1 MRPLV
6 VALLALL
13 LVPVGAAGKDP
24 NAPARVLWNSTPDGI
39 RGRRHVGRSPQ
50 PSPGAGGFSSDKAR
64 PVIVVTELGGGA
76 ERRVPMTVDVPPN
89 TFRATVP
96 FPRAGLYEVAV
107 ARFDPR
113 DPARFVD
120 VGPPVRIEPA
130 ASLTAAG
137 PSAGMPRGDGRSRR
151 ASRSR
156 RCWWAPGA
164 SSTCAGG
171 SVSRCQ
177 PGFSTSSLVAVERA
191 RRAG

>member
-13 LVPVGAAGKDP
+13 LVPVGAVGKDP
-24 NAPARVLWNSTPDGI
+24 NGSARVLANSTPHGI
-39 RGRRHVGRSPQ
+39 RAGETWDARLSLLQGP
-50 PSPGAGGFSSDKAR
+50 GGFSSEKAR

-96 FPRAGLYEVAV
+96 FPRTGLYEVAV

-120 VGPPVRIEPA
+120 VGPSVRIEPA

-137 PSAGMPRGDGRSRR
+137 PSAGDTSWRWALAAAIAITALLVGSWSVQRLRR
-151 ASRSR
+151 RLS
-156 RCWWAPGA
+156 
-164 SSTCAGG
+164 
-171 SVSRCQ
+171 
-177 PGFSTSSLVAVERA
+177 
-191 RRAG
+191 

>member
-13 LVPVGAAGKDP
+13 LVPVGAAGKNA
-24 NAPARVLWNSTPDGI
+24 NAPERVLWNSTPAGI
-39 RGRRHVGRSPQ
+39 R
-50 PSPGAGGFSSDKAR
+50 AGGTWDARLSLLQGPGGFPSAKAR
-64 PVIVVTELGGGA
+64 PVVVVTELGGGA

-89 TFRATVP
+89 TFRATVA

-137 PSAGMPRGDGRSRR
+137 PSAGDASWRWALAAGVAITALLVGAWSVQHLRR
-151 ASRSR
+151 RLS
-156 RCWWAPGA
+156 
-164 SSTCAGG
+164 
-171 SVSRCQ
+171 
-177 PGFSTSSLVAVERA
+177 
-191 RRAG
+191 

>member
-13 LVPVGAAGKDP
+13 LMPVGAAGKDT
-24 NAPARVLWNSTPDGI
+24 NAPERVLWNSTPAGI
-39 RGRRHVGRSPQ
+39 RAGGTWDARLSLLQGP
-50 PSPGAGGFSSDKAR
+50 GGFSSDNAR
-64 PVIVVTELGGGA
+64 PVIVVTDLGGGA

-96 FPRAGLYEVAV
+96 FPRGGLYEVAV

-130 ASLTAAG
+130 ASLTEAG
-137 PSAGMPRGDGRSRR
+137 PSAGDASWRWALAAGIAITALVLGALSVQHLRGRLS
-151 ASRSR
+151 
-156 RCWWAPGA
+156 
-164 SSTCAGG
+164 
-171 SVSRCQ
+171 
-177 PGFSTSSLVAVERA
+177 
-191 RRAG
+191 